1 MDAKLEAEVAGN
13 GLNYHTCREL
23 AAWRQGIYNNLA
35 ERGGVGLRV
44 GRLRYAW
51 MDHSSQ
57 QRKGG

>member
-23 AAWRQGIYNNLA
+23 AAWRQGICDGLA

-44 GRLRYAW
+44 G
-51 MDHSSQ
+51 
-57 QRKGG
+57 